1 MKIVIATLVVFLF
14 VFSILLLGDE
24 KPEQKK
30 FEVTFTVKYNAITL
44 QEASDL
50 EAKFRELYKD
60 ACVVDVV
67 VKEAGFISYGYLQLG
82 SAINST
88 AITDTAGW
96 ITINPVIK

>member
-1 MKIVIATLVVFLF
+1 MKKVIAILFL
-14 VFSILLLGDE
+14 FSILLLGDE

-67 VKEAGFISYGYLQLG
+67 VKEANTIGINSYGYLTIDAT
-82 SAINST
+82 SST
-88 AITDTAGW
+88 ILTDSTGW
-96 ITINPVIK
+96 ISGGSVRIK